1 MVPQV
6 YKVFLCCRLYRV
18 LRSKYG
24 YDTGWFWKI
33 YDTQCQEIDWNI
45 YLSLFLPC
53 SKSVLEMT
61 SSGYRHSP
69 HVTKEHCMLLPTSL
83 SHGLKYFRLFSNNS
97 AGSCST
103 AHLMIFP
110 MGLKSRCL
118 ISDLC
123 IITTNQ
129 DCNPTVADS
138 FATKCWAKQLFLAM
152 YLPFS
157 ERKTSID
164 KISSCDQRA
173 TEKWCEDDAFILSDL
188 FWIYLPP
195 RKSLYN
201 QDEGLLQRFCQVQDI
216 LISLCW
222 FLPLATGSQGW
233 VSVKWRVAG
242 SQIQ

>member
-1 MVPQV
+1 MWPRSTACCCPPAFPMDQNTSGSFLITVRAVVPLHIWW
-6 YKVFLCCRLYRV
+6 YFP
-18 LRSKYG
+18 
-24 YDTGWFWKI
+24 WA
-33 YDTQCQEIDWNI
+33 WNHGA
-45 YLSLFLPC
+45 LFLTCASSLRIKTLQPNRSWQLC
-53 SKSVLEMT
+53 HQVLSKA
-61 SSGYRHSP
+61 GY
-69 HVTKEHCMLLPTSL
+69 
-83 SHGLKYFRLFSNNS
+83 
-97 AGSCST
+97 
-103 AHLMIFP
+103 
-110 MGLKSRCL
+110 
-118 ISDLC
+118 
-123 IITTNQ
+123 
-129 DCNPTVADS
+129 
-138 FATKCWAKQLFLAM
+138 QLFLAI

-195 RKSLYN
+195 RKSLCN
-201 QDEGLLQRFCQVQDI
+201 QDEGLLQRFCQAQDI

>member
-1 MVPQV
+1 
-6 YKVFLCCRLYRV
+6 
-18 LRSKYG
+18 
-24 YDTGWFWKI
+24 
-33 YDTQCQEIDWNI
+33 
-45 YLSLFLPC
+45 
-53 SKSVLEMT
+53 MT
-61 SSGYRHSP
+61 SSGYHHSP

-83 SHGLKYFRLFSNNS
+83 SHGPKYFRLFSNNS

-110 MGLKSRCL
+110 MGLKSHCL
-118 ISDLC
+118 ISDFASSLRIKTLQPNHSWQLC
-123 IITTNQ
+123 HQ
-129 DCNPTVADS
+129 VLSKAGY
-138 FATKCWAKQLFLAM
+138 QLFLAIC
-152 YLPFS
+152 LPFS

-164 KISSCDQRA
+164 KISSWDQRD
-173 TEKWCEDDAFILSDL
+173 TEKWCEDDAFILSHL

-195 RKSLYN
+195 RKSLCN